1 MQLLVVGV
9 DPVTRI
15 KIGEFDEYVQPLNH
29 AIRMEA
35 SMAVHG
41 IRPHQDQICCAKP
54 IEEVWERFTTFIE
67 SKLDSC
73 GKIGIIA
80 AWGGQGCDYEW
91 LFLSHQ
97 REPPWQTLHPQLVPI
112 FLYPKTIIQHYVGC
126 SLIQNKPKLMVM
138 VGRRFGVL

>member
-9 DPVTRI
+9 DPVTKM

-35 SMAVHG
+35 SMAAHG
-41 IRPHQDQICCAKP
+41 IRPHQDQICSAKS
-54 IEEVWERFTTFIE
+54 IEEVWERFTAFVG
-67 SKLDSC
+67 

-91 LFLSHQ
+91 LF
-97 REPPWQTLHPQLVPI
+97 
-112 FLYPKTIIQHYVGC
+112 
-126 SLIQNKPKLMVM
+126 
-138 VGRRFGVL
+138 